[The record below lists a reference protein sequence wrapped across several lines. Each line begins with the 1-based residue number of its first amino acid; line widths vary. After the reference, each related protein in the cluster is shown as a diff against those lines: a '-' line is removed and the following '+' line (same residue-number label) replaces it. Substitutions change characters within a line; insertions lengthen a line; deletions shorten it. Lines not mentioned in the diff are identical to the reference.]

1 MSLRHALAVV
11 VLSGAMLLAACAHAP
26 PAPAAAPAPPAAP
39 IAPPATAAA
48 PVAPLDPPA
57 DAPDPLTTDPDK
69 YSLVLENDQVRVL
82 RYHDT
87 PGAKTSLHHHRRF
100 VLVVQTPFRR
110 KLRFGDGSEKER
122 DFQAGE
128 VIWMPAQTHSGENTG
143 TTDTN
148 VLLIEVK

>member
-1 MSLRHALAVV
+1 MSLRTLVQAALILLAT
-11 VLSGAMLLAACAHAP
+11 SLAACAHAP
-26 PAPAAAPAPPAAP
+26 PPAATPVAPAAAEA
-39 IAPPATAAA
+39 
-48 PVAPLDPPA
+48 PA

-69 YSLVLENDQVRVL
+69 YALVFENQHVRVL

-87 PGAKTSLHHHRRF
+87 PGAKTSPHHHRRF

-110 KLRFGDGSEKER
+110 KLRFADGTVKER

-128 VIWMPAQTHSGENTG
+128 VVWMPAQTHSGENTG

>member
-1 MSLRHALAVV
+1 MSLRELVLPAL
-11 VLSGAMLLAACAHAP
+11 VLTVSLAACAHAP
-26 PAPAAAPAPPAAP
+26 AAPAAPSAAPAVPADA
-39 IAPPATAAA
+39 
-48 PVAPLDPPA
+48 PA

-87 PGAKTSLHHHRRF
+87 PGARTSPHHHRRF

-110 KLRFGDGSEKER
+110 KLHFADGSVKER